1 MSEAEDRARS
11 AWDARFK
18 HVKAA
23 NTWRAVAH
31 ESPARRE
38 VSEILANWMTAYA
51 DADADAEMAFDELAV
66 REALVEPWGVWCTPA
81 TGNSVGCQSWLTD
94 SSDRGTPRRMTPGE
108 ARAFASSANLVS
120 TAWTYEARAM

>member
-23 NTWRAVAH
+23 NTWLAVAH

-51 DADADAEMAFDELAV
+51 DADAAAERAFSELAV
-66 REALVEPWGVWCTPA
+66 RQVSTPQPQCKQFLPSGRPDECSQCHGPYLSHPG
-81 TGNSVGCQSWLTD
+81 TSR
-94 SSDRGTPRRMTPGE
+94 SDR
-108 ARAFASSANLVS
+108 
-120 TAWTYEARAM
+120 

>member
-31 ESPARRE
+31 ES
-38 VSEILANWMTAYA
+38 
-51 DADADAEMAFDELAV
+51 
-66 REALVEPWGVWCTPA
+66 
-81 TGNSVGCQSWLTD
+81 
-94 SSDRGTPRRMTPGE
+94 
-108 ARAFASSANLVS
+108 
-120 TAWTYEARAM
+120 